1 MRNVGLFLLV
11 LVALG
16 AVAGPMLT
24 TSDPTRVEL
33 ESRLGAP
40 TSQHPLGQDPLG
52 RDVFARLVHGGRI
65 SLAVGGTAVVCSLLL
80 GVSLGALA
88 GYRGGWLDELLTRT
102 IDVFLAFPGLL
113 LAIALAAA
121 LGPSVRNVVLALS
134 LFGWTTY
141 ARLVRG
147 EVRSLRRREFVLA
160 ATALGATPARLLV
173 RHVLPMTLPALL
185 VQCTFG
191 LSGAILAEAS
201 LSFLGLGAPPPTP
214 SWGSMLAEARP
225 FLLVAPRLTIVPGLA
240 LTTTVL
246 ALQLLGDGLRD
257 RLDPRAQRW
266 HREQ

>member
-1 MRNVGLFLLV
+1 RVG
-11 LVALG
+11 G
-16 AVAGPMLT
+16 
-24 TSDPTRVEL
+24 SE
-33 ESRLGAP
+33 
-40 TSQHPLGQDPLG
+40 G
-52 RDVFARLVHGGRI
+52 RPAAA
-65 SLAVGGTAVVCSLLL
+65 LAVS
-80 GVSLGALA
+80 
-88 GYRGGWLDELLTRT
+88 R
-102 IDVFLAFPGLL
+102 AFPGLL
-113 LAIALAAA
+113 RAIALAAA

-147 EVRSLRRREFVLA
+147 EVRSLRRREFVVA

-266 HREQ
+266 QRGQ